1 MPFGVSTAT
10 FLFTKVLREVVKK
23 WRSLGFKIVLF
34 LDDGNRGD
42 MSIEKAKNSSLFVRQ
57 DLLDFGFLCS
67 WAPRQTSIDL
77 AIFWDTEEG
86 FLKVTDERIEGFLLM
101 LTNVIDRI
109 MNGNTSIVARK
120 TACLIGQLISVQ
132 SAIGSI
138 VRLRSRS
145 LFLVYYKEQV
155 GMPLSQ

>member
-1 MPFGVSTAT
+1 M
-10 FLFTKVLREVVKK
+10 
-23 WRSLGFKIVLF
+23 
-34 LDDGNRGD
+34 
-42 MSIEKAKNSSLFVRQ
+42 
-57 DLLDFGFLCS
+57 
-67 WAPRQTSIDL
+67 
-77 AIFWDTEEG
+77 
-86 FLKVTDERIEGFLLM
+86 KVTDERIEGFLLM
-101 LTNVIDRI
+101 LTNVINRI

>member
-77 AIFWDTEEG
+77 AIFGT
-86 FLKVTDERIEGFLLM
+86 LKRD
-101 LTNVIDRI
+101 
-109 MNGNTSIVARK
+109 S
-120 TACLIGQLISVQ
+120 
-132 SAIGSI
+132 
-138 VRLRSRS
+138 
-145 LFLVYYKEQV
+145 
-155 GMPLSQ
+155 